1 MQIYFVRHG
10 ESEANILHEVS
21 NRGFR
26 HPLTEK
32 GREQA
37 RTLAASL
44 RDVPVSKIYSS
55 PLMRAVQVA
64 EILAEKFKVPY
75 ETTDALREYD
85 CGIIEGQ
92 ADDASWAMWSQ
103 LRHDW
108 LVDQKWDSRI
118 EGGESFYD
126 VQNRFVPFVEG
137 LLNADTNGVIVLV
150 AHGGLFT
157 CMLPL
162 VLKNVS
168 FEFAQ
173 SVGVTYTGAV
183 IAETRTDGLYCL
195 TWCGG
200 MKGVRP

>member
-37 RTLAASL
+37 RALAVSL
-44 RDVPVSKIYSS
+44 RDVPVIKIYSS

-64 EILAEKFKVPY
+64 EILAETFKVPY

-85 CGIIEGQ
+85 CGLIEGQ
-92 ADDASWAMWSQ
+92 ADETSWAMWSQ

-108 LVDQKWDSRI
+108 LVDRKWDSRI

-162 VLKNVS
+162 MLKNVS
-168 FEFAQ
+168 FEFAR

-183 IAETRTDGLYCL
+183 IAETRPDGLYCL
-195 TWCGG
+195 TWCGEAVG
-200 MKGVRP
+200 